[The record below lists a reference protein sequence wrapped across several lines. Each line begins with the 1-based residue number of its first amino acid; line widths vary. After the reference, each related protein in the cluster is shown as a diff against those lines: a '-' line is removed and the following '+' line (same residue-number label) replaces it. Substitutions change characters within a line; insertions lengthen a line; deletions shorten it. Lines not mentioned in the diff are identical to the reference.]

1 VSVTRLLFL
10 TMAGIGMLALAR
22 PAVARP
28 RDDVMSNAFRCAAI
42 GDIKTWLDCYY
53 GAAQPAR
60 EALGMPPA
68 SVGQTRLVSAP
79 PHGVPPAGEAELR
92 DEILSQTF
100 TCKDLPDDRQWLSC
114 YYAAAQPARAR
125 LGLPSAGRAPP
136 LPVPAKPATAM
147 QPFGIRARPQEIPDS
162 AEHLSTRMA
171 SYSFNGYGIFTVT
184 LANGQVWK
192 QVSGDTS
199 FAHWTKPAS
208 AYTVRLSHG
217 FLGSYN
223 LAVAGASGVFKVN
236 RIQ

>member
-1 VSVTRLLFL
+1 
-10 TMAGIGMLALAR
+10 
-22 PAVARP
+22 
-28 RDDVMSNAFRCAAI
+28 
-42 GDIKTWLDCYY
+42 
-53 GAAQPAR
+53 
-60 EALGMPPA
+60 
-68 SVGQTRLVSAP
+68 
-79 PHGVPPAGEAELR
+79 
-92 DEILSQTF
+92 
-100 TCKDLPDDRQWLSC
+100 
-114 YYAAAQPARAR
+114 
-125 LGLPSAGRAPP
+125 
-136 LPVPAKPATAM
+136 M